1 MYELNSLR
9 LSKEELEN
17 EKDNKFN
24 LDWLKEIKKL
34 NKINTITRNVV
45 DEFIQNIYVCED
57 KNIKIEFKYKDQ
69 YEEAIRYLKSQKSM
83 I

>member
-24 LDWLKEIKKL
+24 LDWLKEIK
-34 NKINTITRNVV
+34 
-45 DEFIQNIYVCED
+45 
-57 KNIKIEFKYKDQ
+57 
-69 YEEAIRYLKSQKSM
+69 
-83 I
+83 